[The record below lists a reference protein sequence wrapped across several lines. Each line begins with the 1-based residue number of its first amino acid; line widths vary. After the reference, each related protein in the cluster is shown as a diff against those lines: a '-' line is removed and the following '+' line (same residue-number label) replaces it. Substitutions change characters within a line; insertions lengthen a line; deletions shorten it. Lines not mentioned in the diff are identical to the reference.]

1 MEEEETATLET
12 EEEEEENDAT
22 EEAEERESIE
32 LLKRKIMAGDRLL
45 KNQVYINR
53 IQL

>member
-22 EEAEERESIE
+22 EERESIE